1 MTIDIAELK
10 ASLNKAYRLISPRR
24 LDLDLFKKNLQL
36 MLGLIDEK
44 ESEENVKIHL
54 MDFMKNTFYNP
65 ECLVATKGKTDFV
78 IHLGKD
84 AGTPSGVLFEVKR
97 PTNKADMVTQTNLN
111 TKAMHELILYYLRE
125 RSKDKNN
132 SLTHLVITNIYEW
145 FIFDAAVFERIFN
158 ENKQL
163 LKAYKEWDNKQKVS
177 ASTDHFYKEIAKP
190 FLDLFDKEIS
200 FTYFNLKKYLP
211 LLDVKNTKDN
221 ELIPLYKFFTPV
233 HLLKLPFLNDSN
245 SLDKGFF
252 SELLHIIGLEEVK
265 DGGRKIIRRLP
276 EGKRHAAS
284 LIENTIEIL
293 NLENAIRKVPAAHL
307 QGDTAEEQ
315 LFNAALELCIT
326 WVNRVLFLKLLEAQL
341 IKYHK
346 GDRKYRFLNQQVVN
360 DYDELYKLFF
370 QVLAKQP
377 IHRNANIQSK
387 YSHIP
392 YLNSSLFEF
401 SDLEEFTIKVNSLDD
416 NLDIELYTNTVLNKG
431 TNIKNTG
438 AKNTLHYLFDFLEAY
453 NFASV
458 GKEEV
463 QEENKTIIN
472 AAVLGLV
479 FEKINGYKDGSIYT
493 PGAITTFLCRETIR
507 KAVVKKFNDEYNWQ
521 CESID
526 DLKNY
531 LREKRNTKDILKFNT
546 LINSIKIAD
555 PAVGS
560 GHFLV
565 SALNELISTKS
576 ELGILADAT
585 GSRLS
590 EVDVSIAN
598 DELVVTYP
606 ESQKFFDYT
615 IISSSNTAN
624 VVSSAEQRIQST
636 LFEEKRHIIEHCLFG
651 VDINPNSVK
660 ICRLRLWIELLK
672 HTYYKPG
679 NFFELETLPN
689 IDINIKQ
696 GNSLLSKYSLTED
709 LSEVFRKQRFG
720 VKDYQIAV
728 EAYKEAPNKEAK
740 EPLKEF
746 LHAIKQQFRETISKR
761 DPKNKKRA
769 ELRGQLT
776 LAQNNFDLFG
786 QKRTEKEMELEIR
799 RLTLGF
805 EKIDQEIKE
814 VETNV
819 IYKNAFE
826 WRFEFPEALNEKGDF
841 EGFEVIIG
849 NPPYIQLQKMG
860 ADADVLE
867 KCGYSTFTRTG
878 DIYCLFYE
886 LAQRLLKPGYFFG
899 YITSNKWMRANYGE
913 ATRRFF
919 LEHTNPLL
927 LIDFGGYQVFDSATV
942 DTNILIAQNA
952 RYAGQTET
960 CLIDKR
966 VSSLEK
972 MSVFIR
978 QSVTS
983 QTGFKP
989 DSSWVIL
996 SPLEASI
1003 KGKIEAIGI
1012 PLKNWDIQ
1020 ISYGIKTGY
1029 NEAFIIDTNKKD
1041 ELLKKCPEAAAI
1053 IRPIISGK
1061 DIKRYKYHWQGT
1073 WIINAHNGVKSKNIP
1088 RIDLATNYPSI
1099 LNYLQNF
1106 SPKIEERTD
1115 QGDHWSNLRNCAY
1128 LDAFEK
1134 PKIVWGNLALNT
1146 QFTFIKEPIIINNPS
1161 NFFNTDS
1168 FYLLGFLNSRLADF
1182 YIKQLGVTRSG
1193 GYFEYKPMFVE
1204 QVPIPK
1210 VSCEVEQRFT
1220 AIVDDLLNGNGNSIE
1235 LEHKVNRMVFEL
1247 FNLTE
1252 EEIFHI
1258 YNIAVPTNSTSSSV
1272 KENS

>member
-24 LDLDLFKKNLQL
+24 VDLDQFKKNLQL

-65 ECLVATKGKTDFV
+65 DYLVATKGKTDFV

-84 AGTPSGVLFEVKR
+84 ATTPSGVLFEVKR
-97 PTNKADMVTQTNLN
+97 PTNKQDMVTQTNLN

-177 ASTDHFYKEIAKP
+177 VSTDHFYKEIAKP

-211 LLDVKNTKDN
+211 LLDAGNTKDN

-245 SLDKGFF
+245 SLNKGFF

-276 EGKRHAAS
+276 EGKRQAAS
-284 LIENTIEIL
+284 LIENTIDIL

-307 QGDTAEEQ
+307 QGDTAEGQ

-326 WVNRVLFLKLLEAQL
+326 WVNRILFLKLLEAQL

-346 GDRKYRFLNQQVVN
+346 GDRKYKFLNQQVVN

-401 SDLEEFTIKVNSLDD
+401 SDLEQFTIKVNSLDD
-416 NLDIELYTNTVLNKG
+416 NLDIELYANTVLNKG

-438 AKNTLHYLFDFLEAY
+438 NRNTLHYLFDFLDAY

-521 CESID
+521 CENVE
-526 DLKNY
+526 DLKNF
-531 LREKRNTKDILKFNT
+531 LREKRNTKDILKFNA

-606 ESQKFFDYT
+606 ETQKFFDYT
-615 IISSSNTAN
+615 IISSSGTAN
-624 VVSSAEQRIQST
+624 VVSPAEQRIQST

-679 NFFELETLPN
+679 SFFELETLPN

-709 LSEVFRKQRFG
+709 LSEVFRKQKFS
-720 VKDYQIAV
+720 VWDYQTAV
-728 EAYKEAPNKEAK
+728 QSYKEASDKAAK
-740 EPLKEF
+740 EDLKDF
-746 LHAIKQQFRETISKR
+746 IKKIKDQFHETVGRR
-761 DPKNKKRA
+761 DPRRKRLS
-769 ELRGQLT
+769 ELRGNLA

-786 QKRTEKEMELEIR
+786 QKRSQKDMELEVR
-799 RLTLGF
+799 RINLSID
-805 EKIDQEIKE
+805 KIELEIKE
-814 VETNV
+814 IESNNA
-819 IYKNAFE
+819 YKSAFE
-826 WRFEFPEALNEKGDF
+826 WRFEFPEVLNEQGDF

-849 NPPYIQLQKMG
+849 NPPYIQLQKLG
-860 ADADVLE
+860 AEADILE
-867 KCGYSTFTRTG
+867 KGAFKTFTRAG

-886 LAQRLLKPGYFFG
+886 QAQRLLKSGYFLG
-899 YITSNKWMRANYGE
+899 YITSSKWMRAGYGE
-913 ATRRFF
+913 GTRKFF
-919 LEHTNPLL
+919 IESMNPLL

-942 DTNILIAQNA
+942 DANILIAQNS
-952 RYAGQTET
+952 RYGGATET
-960 CLIDKR
+960 CVLSKEMG
-966 VSSLEK
+966 SLEK
-972 MSVFIR
+972 MSAFIK
-978 QSVTS
+978 QSASMS
-983 QTGFKP
+983 QFSNS
-989 DSSWVIL
+989 DSWVVL
-996 SPLEASI
+996 SPIERQI
-1003 KGKIEAIGI
+1003 REKIEKIGK
-1012 PLKNWDIQ
+1012 PLKEWDIQ
-1020 ISYGIKTGY
+1020 INYGIKTGF
-1029 NEAFIIDTNKKD
+1029 NEAFIIDGKKRK
-1041 ELLKKCPEAAAI
+1041 ELLEADPKSDEI
-1053 IRPIISGK
+1053 IRPILRGR
-1061 DIKRYKYHWQGT
+1061 DINRYS
-1073 WIINAHNGVKSKNIP
+1073 INEVDLWLITAHNGIKGKGVK
-1088 RIDLATNYPSI
+1088 RIEIDNYPAV
-1099 LNYLQNF
+1099 
-1106 SPKIEERTD
+1106 KIHLDHFLPELERRVD
-1115 QGDHWSNLRNCAY
+1115 KGDTPYNLRNCAY
-1128 LDAFEK
+1128 MEDFDRQ
-1134 PKIVWGNLALNT
+1134 KIVWIELADKGRFAFDCNKYVTLNG
-1146 QFTFIKEPIIINNPS
+1146 TFIMVGNDLEYICCVLNNPVTS
-1161 NFFNTDS
+1161 WHFNTFCIS
-1168 FYLLGFLNSRLADF
+1168 SGVGTNQWRELYVKNLLIPQAPPEQKYELLCLFKEI
-1182 YIKQLGVTRSG
+1182 IKSTDIKLKIETQN
-1193 GYFEYKPMFVE
+1193 
-1204 QVPIPK
+1204 K
-1210 VSCEVEQRFT
+1210 VDKIIYSLMSL
-1220 AIVDDLLNGNGNSIE
+1220 DD
-1235 LEHKVNRMVFEL
+1235 
-1247 FNLTE
+1247 
-1252 EEIFHI
+1252 EEIQFI
-1258 YNIAVPTNSTSSSV
+1258 ESQ
-1272 KENS
+1272 

>member
-24 LDLDLFKKNLQL
+24 VDLDLFKKNLQL
-36 MLGLIDEK
+36 MLGLINEK

-65 ECLVATKGKTDFV
+65 DYLIATKGKTDFV
-78 IHLGKD
+78 IHLGKE
-84 AGTPSGVLFEVKR
+84 AATPSGVLFEVKR

-211 LLDVKNTKDN
+211 LLDANNTKDN
-221 ELIPLYKFFTPV
+221 DLIPLYKFFTPV

-245 SLDKGFF
+245 SLNKGFF

-265 DGGRKIIRRLP
+265 DGSRKIIRRLP
-276 EGKRHAAS
+276 EGKRQPAS

-293 NLENAIRKVPAAHL
+293 NLENAIRKVPSIHL
-307 QGDTAEEQ
+307 QGDTAEDE

-326 WVNRVLFLKLLEAQL
+326 WVNRILFLKLLEAQL

-377 IHRNANIQSK
+377 VQRNANIQSK
-387 YSHIP
+387 YKHIP

-416 NLDIELYTNTVLNKG
+416 NLDIELYANTVLNKG

-438 AKNTLHYLFDFLEAY
+438 KKNTLHYLFDFLDAY
-453 NFASV
+453 NFASI

-493 PGAITTFLCRETIR
+493 PGAITTFLCKETIR
-507 KAVVKKFNDEYNWQ
+507 RAVVKKFNDEYNWE
-521 CESID
+521 CESTE

-531 LREKRNTKDILKFNT
+531 LRDKRNTKDILNFNA
-546 LINSIKIAD
+546 LVNSIKIAD

-565 SALNELISTKS
+565 SALNELIIIKS
-576 ELGILADAT
+576 ELGILADVA

-590 EVDVSIAN
+590 EVEVSIAN

-606 ESQKFFDYT
+606 DTLKFFDYT
-615 IISSSNTAN
+615 IIASSDIGN
-624 VVSSAEQRIQST
+624 VVSPAEQRIQST

-672 HTYYKPG
+672 HTYYKPD
-679 NFFELETLPN
+679 NYLELETLPN

-709 LSEVFRKQRFG
+709 LSEVFRKQKFS
-720 VKDYQIAV
+720 VWDYQTAV
-728 EAYKEAPNKEAK
+728 QSYKEEPNKKAK
-740 EPLKEF
+740 EELKDF
-746 LHAIKQQFRETISKR
+746 IKKIKDQFHETVGRR
-761 DPKNKKRA
+761 DPRRKRLS
-769 ELRGQLT
+769 ELRGNLALT
-776 LAQNNFDLFG
+776 QTNFDLFG
-786 QKRTEKEMELEIR
+786 QKRSQKDMDLEVR
-799 RLTLGF
+799 RLNISID
-805 EKIDQEIKE
+805 KIEVEIKE
-814 VETNV
+814 IEDNTV
-819 IYKNAFE
+819 YKSAFE
-826 WRFEFPEALNEKGDF
+826 WRFEFPEVLNEQGDF

-860 ADADVLE
+860 ADADVLQ
-867 KCGYSTFTRTG
+867 KCGYKTFVRTG

-886 LAQRLLKPGYFFG
+886 QAQRLLKPGYFFG

-913 ATRRFF
+913 ATRKFF

-927 LIDFGGYQVFDSATV
+927 LVDFGGYQVFDSATV
-942 DTNILIAQNA
+942 DANILVAQNEK
-952 RYAGQTET
+952 YAGSTDT
-960 CLIDKR
+960 CLLDKSL
-966 VSSLEK
+966 SSLEK
-972 MSVFIR
+972 MSDFIR
-978 QSVTS
+978 QSVTT
-983 QTGFKP
+983 QRGFKP
-989 DSSWVIL
+989 DSGWVIL
-996 SPLEASI
+996 SPLEATI
-1003 KGKIEAIGI
+1003 KNKIEAV
-1012 PLKNWDIQ
+1012 
-1020 ISYGIKTGY
+1020 
-1029 NEAFIIDTNKKD
+1029 
-1041 ELLKKCPEAAAI
+1041 
-1053 IRPIISGK
+1053 
-1061 DIKRYKYHWQGT
+1061 GT
-1073 WIINAHNGVKSKNIP
+1073 P
-1088 RIDLATNYPSI
+1088 
-1099 LNYLQNF
+1099 
-1106 SPKIEERTD
+1106 
-1115 QGDHWSNLRNCAY
+1115 
-1128 LDAFEK
+1128 
-1134 PKIVWGNLALNT
+1134 
-1146 QFTFIKEPIIINNPS
+1146 
-1161 NFFNTDS
+1161 
-1168 FYLLGFLNSRLADF
+1168 
-1182 YIKQLGVTRSG
+1182 
-1193 GYFEYKPMFVE
+1193 
-1204 QVPIPK
+1204 
-1210 VSCEVEQRFT
+1210 
-1220 AIVDDLLNGNGNSIE
+1220 
-1235 LEHKVNRMVFEL
+1235 
-1247 FNLTE
+1247 
-1252 EEIFHI
+1252 
-1258 YNIAVPTNSTSSSV
+1258 
-1272 KENS
+1272 